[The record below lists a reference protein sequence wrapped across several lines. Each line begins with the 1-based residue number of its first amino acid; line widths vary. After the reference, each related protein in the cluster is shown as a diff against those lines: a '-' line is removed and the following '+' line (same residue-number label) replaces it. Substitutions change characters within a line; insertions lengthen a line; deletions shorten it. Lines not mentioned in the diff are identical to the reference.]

1 MINPKQ
7 IAQAH
12 SRIAAYIKRTPILT
26 SELLNQKFGAN
37 FFFKFE
43 GVQKTGAFK
52 LRGALNVLLS
62 LKEQGNL
69 PQKVCAFSSGNHSQG
84 VAYAAKLL
92 GISAKIFMPEF
103 ASKTK
108 IQATK
113 AYGAEVIITKTRQ
126 EAEAK
131 VLEESALGAYFIHP
145 YDNENLICGQGTS
158 CFEALSDLSIKPDA
172 IFASVGG
179 GGWVSGS
186 YLAAQL
192 LCPTAHIYGAEPIM
206 ANDAA
211 KSFTNWQLKKGG
223 IVKLPDSPQTIADG
237 VRTLAISERTFE
249 YIKKL
254 EDIIEVS
261 EEDIIYHT
269 QWLFNLLKVTVE
281 PTSAMSFAAAANLV
295 KTNQQYQNKNILIL
309 LSGGNIDSETHQKI
323 WAKDYLL
330 G

>member
-1 MINPKQ
+1 MINSQSINPQQ
-7 IAQAH
+7 IQLAH
-12 SRIAAYIKRTPILT
+12 ARIAPYIKRTPILT
-26 SELLNQKFGAN
+26 SKLLNQKFGAN
-37 FFFKFE
+37 FYFKFE

-52 LRGALNVLLS
+52 LRGALNVLLK
-62 LKEQGNL
+62 LKELNQL
-69 PQKVCAFSSGNHSQG
+69 PKKVCAFSSGNHSQG

-92 GISAKIFMPEF
+92 GVEAKIFMPEF
-103 ASKTK
+103 AGKTK

-113 AYGAEVIITKTRQ
+113 QYGAEVIITKTRQ

-131 VLEESALGAYFIHP
+131 VAEEAAMGAYFIHP
-145 YDNENLICGQGTS
+145 YDNGDLICGQGTS
-158 CFEALSDLSIKPDA
+158 CFEALSDVSVKPDA
-172 IFASVGG
+172 IFCSVGG
-179 GGWVSGS
+179 GGWISGS

-192 LCPTAHIYGAEPIM
+192 LCPTTKTYGAEPLI

-211 KSFTNWQLKKGG
+211 QSFKAGK
-223 IVKLPDSPQTIADG
+223 IVKLADSPKTIADG

-261 EEDIIYHT
+261 EENIIYHT
-269 QWLFNLLKVTVE
+269 QWLFNLLKITVE
-281 PTSAMSFAAAANLV
+281 PTSALAFAAAV
-295 KTNQQYQNKNILIL
+295 QQIKADEKLNGKNILVL